1 MSQLLFSSEFV
12 DLLKSGRDYS
22 VAKALISF
30 QQCVVNPKNYKL
42 NNVCYWVIPQDI
54 LNACNY
60 SEILNTIKINLE
72 TQAGYR
78 QFFASNIKLI
88 DAKEF
93 GFLKDL
99 SPLTYYRNNDE
110 IRSPSICKHTDPEC
124 DGIVIRL

>member
-22 VAKALISF
+22 VAKALTLF
-30 QQCVVNPKNYKL
+30 QQCVENPKNHKL

-78 QFFASNIKLI
+78 QFFASNI
-88 DAKEF
+88 DSKEF

-99 SPLTYYRNNDE
+99 SSLSYYVE
-110 IRSPSICKHTDPEC
+110 TRSPSICKHTDPEC